1 MRWLELIDDHR
12 VFLVRVEPDIRAE
25 IEHGVIKSVDLLRP
39 GRAERLPRFEQ
50 DDALLLYYPRSDA
63 PDSPPAALAHV
74 VNVRSELPNE
84 IGYGLGL
91 LLRLDPSLG
100 RERLLFASQR
110 GVLPETFRRVDDRTF
125 TLARLTVEQR
135 DQFVEYVLNAGI
147 ALRVE
152 EGWGGPPVVAAL
164 DDAPGVV
171 EFEW

>member
-12 VFLVRVEPDIRAE
+12 VFLVRVESEIRAE
-25 IEHGVIKSVDLLRP
+25 IEHGMLKSVVLLRP

-63 PDSPPAALAHV
+63 PDSPPAALSHV
-74 VNVRSELPNE
+74 VNVRSELSSD

-91 LLRLDPSLG
+91 LLRLDPPLG

-110 GVLPETFRRVDDRTF
+110 GGLPDTFQRVDDRTF

-147 ALRVE
+147 ALQIE

-164 DDAPGVV
+164 ADAPGVV